1 MSASCF
7 FRQAVSV
14 DSNNHTLWME
24 YAEITYILQAYC
36 SKYVSEDERLDVLG
50 RKFLERQSSSVCT

>member
-36 SKYVSEDERLDVLG
+36 SKYVSGGKDERLDVL
-50 RKFLERQSSSVCT
+50 